1 MSAITFNTH
10 KFLIEEKLSTKLDL
24 QELEAKLTYQL
35 TSRFDLMLTVA
46 VTLLVATLISFN

>member
-10 KFLIEEKLSTKLDL
+10 KFLIEKKLSTKLDL